1 MDYIP
6 VVKTTNIT
14 SFRNNLREKLEE
26 VVSEKVRLIVTRS
39 NDKNVIIMSENEY
52 NDLIKI
58 INNFNYTKKL
68 QKSVKEIE
76 EGKVVSFTLDE
87 LKRYEKW
94 LFVSLQQ
101 H

>member
-87 LKRYEKW
+87 LKRYEK
-94 LFVSLQQ
+94 
-101 H
+101 

>member
-76 EGKVVSFTLDE
+76 EGKVVSFTLNE
-87 LKRYEKW
+87 LKRYEK
-94 LFVSLQQ
+94 
-101 H
+101 

>member
-87 LKRYEKW
+87 LKR
-94 LFVSLQQ
+94 
-101 H
+101 